1 MKKSTLKQLAANY
14 DINSKALKQTLKA
27 DGIDRKSA
35 TLQEVLECIFVNA
48 PALLYC
54 RQDGSGGVEYADP
67 MTCKQ
72 LIADAIKAQIN
83 FTHYSFKKLNPVGN

>member
-1 MKKSTLKQLAANY
+1 MDNNNPYL
-14 DINSKALKQTLKA
+14 
-27 DGIDRKSA
+27 RP
-35 TLQEVLECIFVNA
+35 LEFVNA

-72 LIADAIKAQIN
+72 LIADMRKAAI
-83 FTHYSFKKLNPVGN
+83 

>member
-1 MKKSTLKQLAANY
+1 MKKADLKQIAAKYGANT
-14 DINSKALKQTLKA
+14 KALKQTLKV
-27 DGIDRKSA
+27 DGIDPKSA
-35 TLQEVLECIFVNA
+35 TLKEVLECIFVNA

-72 LIADAIKAQIN
+72 LIADMRKAAI
-83 FTHYSFKKLNPVGN
+83 

>member
-1 MKKSTLKQLAANY
+1 MKKADLKQIAAKYGANT
-14 DINSKALKQTLKA
+14 KALKQTLEL

-35 TLQEVLECIFVNA
+35 TLKEVLECIFVNA

-72 LIADAIKAQIN
+72 LIADMRKAAI
-83 FTHYSFKKLNPVGN
+83 

>member
-1 MKKSTLKQLAANY
+1 MKKADLKQIAAKYGANT
-14 DINSKALKQTLKA
+14 KALKQTLKV

-35 TLQEVLECIFVNA
+35 TLKEVLECIFVNA

-72 LIADAIKAQIN
+72 LIADMRKAAI
-83 FTHYSFKKLNPVGN
+83 